1 MLTSN
6 TSKQNL
12 WKIPL
17 IAIVDTCLIF
27 LTTGV
32 ALLVRFDFSMS
43 KIPREYM
50 EAFLPVVGIM
60 CLATIVVF
68 WFRRMYHYIWR
79 SVNAA
84 DVLSMTLSSTL
95 AFCAGAVICV
105 LLQLRMP
112 LSVWFLM
119 FVFQFCALVGS
130 RCALRM
136 ITVIQGTLLKM
147 SEEEGHRIMLIGAGV
162 AGQVLAQEIT
172 TSQYVDGTL
181 CCIIDDNPAKQGK
194 FLHGVP
200 IVGGRNEILKPVERY
215 RITQIIFAIP
225 SAPAKTKTEILELC
239 KKTSCRVRVLP
250 GLYQLVNG
258 QVSLS
263 QVQDVAI
270 ED

>member
-1 MLTSN
+1 MGYNKPDISVCHQTQYKEETRENDMLTSN

-162 AGQVLAQEIT
+162 AGQVLAQ
-172 TSQYVDGTL
+172 
-181 CCIIDDNPAKQGK
+181 
-194 FLHGVP
+194 
-200 IVGGRNEILKPVERY
+200 
-215 RITQIIFAIP
+215 
-225 SAPAKTKTEILELC
+225 
-239 KKTSCRVRVLP
+239 
-250 GLYQLVNG
+250 
-258 QVSLS
+258 
-263 QVQDVAI
+263 
-270 ED
+270 

>member
-95 AFCAGAVICV
+95 AFCAGCMTANVI
-105 LLQLRMP
+105 
-112 LSVWFLM
+112 
-119 FVFQFCALVGS
+119 
-130 RCALRM
+130 
-136 ITVIQGTLLKM
+136 
-147 SEEEGHRIMLIGAGV
+147 GV
-162 AGQVLAQEIT
+162 DFASMEPSASCSCEQA
-172 TSQYVDGTL
+172 
-181 CCIIDDNPAKQGK
+181 DNPI
-194 FLHGVP
+194 
-200 IVGGRNEILKPVERY
+200 IVN
-215 RITQIIFAIP
+215 A
-225 SAPAKTKTEILELC
+225 
-239 KKTSCRVRVLP
+239 
-250 GLYQLVNG
+250 
-258 QVSLS
+258 
-263 QVQDVAI
+263 
-270 ED
+270 

>member
-1 MLTSN
+1 MCHQTQYKEETRENDMLTSN

-119 FVFQFCALVGS
+119 FVFQF
-130 RCALRM
+130 
-136 ITVIQGTLLKM
+136 
-147 SEEEGHRIMLIGAGV
+147 LIF
-162 AGQVLAQEIT
+162 I
-172 TSQYVDGTL
+172 
-181 CCIIDDNPAKQGK
+181 C
-194 FLHGVP
+194 
-200 IVGGRNEILKPVERY
+200 
-215 RITQIIFAIP
+215 
-225 SAPAKTKTEILELC
+225 
-239 KKTSCRVRVLP
+239 
-250 GLYQLVNG
+250 
-258 QVSLS
+258 
-263 QVQDVAI
+263 
-270 ED
+270 